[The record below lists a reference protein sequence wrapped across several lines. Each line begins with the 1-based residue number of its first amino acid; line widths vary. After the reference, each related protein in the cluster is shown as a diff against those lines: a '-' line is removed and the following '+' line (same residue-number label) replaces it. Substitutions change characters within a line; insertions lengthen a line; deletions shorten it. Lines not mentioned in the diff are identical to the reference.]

1 MIAPTTQMQTSAA
14 ADARPTLA
22 GLAIAPPRTAA
33 NLRLVQSIPSALS
46 ALRANTV
53 RSALTTLGIIIGVGA
68 VIIIVSLGEGA
79 SASVSSQ
86 LQGLGTNLLT
96 VMPGSAQSF

>member
-33 NLRLVQSIPSALS
+33 NLRLVQSIPSSQSGTPAD
-46 ALRANTV
+46 AH
-53 RSALTTLGIIIGVGA
+53 
-68 VIIIVSLGEGA
+68 
-79 SASVSSQ
+79 SVSRNRSTPTDEYQ
-86 LQGLGTNLLT
+86 WEYASLAMAVALETCE
-96 VMPGSAQSF
+96 SAVGVTLDCAAA